1 MLPMSGIDVMEI
13 ALRGGAATLCVT
25 AAGLLLARGRMR
37 VAALSGAAFAL
48 TSAIYIMTSLTVMS
62 GALGPFYLP
71 VKFGDVMAPAF
82 FWLFVVSLLDD
93 GFRLKAVHGLPFA
106 VLAALFPFCFLFA
119 NPFQT
124 AASYACLAITVL
136 LMGHALYVAWKAR
149 ADDLVASR
157 RSLCMTLSFIV
168 PLMSLT
174 IGAVEL
180 YEIVFK
186 RPDGIQPFL
195 TGLLFAVTTAF
206 ALSLITIRKGLFAEL
221 QTAPQPV
228 VGSLSAAERLEI
240 GRLRALMDEGAY
252 LSPGLTIGSLATM
265 MEVPEHRLRRLINR
279 QLGYRNFATFINDHR
294 INEARRRLADSAL
307 AREQITVLAYD
318 LGFASLA
325 PFNRAFRERT
335 GMSPSEFRDRA
346 LTEKA

>member
-1 MLPMSGIDVMEI
+1 MNGIELMEI

-25 AAGLLLARGRMR
+25 AAFLLFVRGRGQI
-37 VAALSGAAFAL
+37 AALTGGAFAL
-48 TSAIYIMTSLTVMS
+48 ASAIYIMTSLAAVHD
-62 GALGPFYLP
+62 ALGAFFLP
-71 VKFGDVMAPAF
+71 VKFVDVMAPAL
-82 FWLFVVSLLDD
+82 FWLFVLSLLDD
-93 GFRLKAVHGLPFA
+93 DFELRPVHAVPF
-106 VLAALFPFCFLFA
+106 LILTALYPVCFLFES
-119 NPFQT
+119 PLQT
-124 AASYACLAITVL
+124 AASYACLALTL
-136 LMGHALYVAWKAR
+136 SLMGHGLYVAWQAR

-195 TGLLFAVTTAF
+195 TLLLFVVTAAF
-206 ALSLITIRKGLFAEL
+206 TVSLISIRKGLFAEPL
-221 QTAPQPV
+221 TASPAP

-252 LSPGLTIGSLATM
+252 LSPGLTIGSLAAM
-265 MEVPEHRLRRLINR
+265 MDVPEHRLRRLINK

-294 INEARRRLADSAL
+294 ITEARRRLADSAL

-346 LTEKA
+346 LAEKA